1 MYFVCLT
8 PSFRGFRHGFASPP
22 RGLAFAHGA
31 GRLGFAT
38 LNVAD
43 EPLVQ
48 VLAAEAIRKAAMA
61 AVEREGW
68 KRVILLTMLLTM
80 GVPSM
85 VNKRSC

>member
-1 MYFVCLT
+1 MDNLCLT

-22 RGLAFAHGA
+22 
-31 GRLGFAT
+31 GFAT

-68 KRVILLTMLLTM
+68 KVFDHQTIAKPWENH
-80 GVPSM
+80 GKM
-85 VNKRSC
+85 VV